1 MARIKLALAATTPLL
16 SQNRDN
22 GQAASEKCITGAAS
36 PAWAWPRNRLR
47 WTTVQHSVTERASTY
62 LHRCGAPTKHSHP
75 MISRDKILSAAARVY
90 AEAGFRGSTTR
101 RIADEAGMNE
111 VTIFRLFGSKA
122 ALLAEA
128 VRHSAPVGVT
138 PLLPAQ
144 PGNPERE
151 LTAWATAQ
159 LDFLRIHGSM
169 IRKSLAEVEELP
181 GMGTKACE
189 GCMRGRSD
197 LRRYAR
203 KLSER
208 WGTTRVADL
217 DTAVAMLIGAIMS
230 DAIARDVMPAGFP
243 EPPARAAAAYVR
255 VFLRAIGKPVL
266 VAPRRGKT
274 RARRSTTKS

>member
-1 MARIKLALAATTPLL
+1 
-16 SQNRDN
+16 
-22 GQAASEKCITGAAS
+22 
-36 PAWAWPRNRLR
+36 
-47 WTTVQHSVTERASTY
+47 
-62 LHRCGAPTKHSHP
+62 
-75 MISRDKILSAAARVY
+75 MISREKLLSAAARVY

-128 VRHSAPVGVT
+128 VRHSATEGVAH
-138 PLLPAQ
+138 LLPAE

-151 LTAWATAQ
+151 LTAWASVQ

-181 GMGTKACE
+181 GMGTQACE
-189 GCMRGRSD
+189 GCMRGRID

-203 KLSER
+203 KLCER
-208 WGTTRVADL
+208 WGTTRAVDL
-217 DTAVAMLIGAIMS
+217 DAAVAMLIGAIMS

-243 EPPARAAAAYVR
+243 EPAQRAAAAYVR
-255 VFLRAIGKPVL
+255 VFLRAIGKPAAAV
-266 VAPRRGKT
+266 PRRSKT
-274 RARRSTTKS
+274 RARRAATKT